1 MPLGDGDA
9 KTNAPPSNEDIAR
22 VAVASLAFPEKH
34 AGKTY
39 RPTGPEL
46 MSPNE
51 IAAAMGKALG
61 RKVAYNNVPPKMM
74 LKALK
79 ANPPANYSEA
89 ALTQLSL
96 YAEEYR
102 RGTFAINAPT
112 DHVER
117 VGGAKP
123 ERFEDIASRYVAYRR
138 ATDPGFGKVG
148 RGLWAFIKLLVMP
161 TPNLSKIE
169 ASKDFVSIA
178 DPIFSQDDS
187 EWDASH
193 NATNILQAE
202 KEAA

>member
-1 MPLGDGDA
+1 MA
-9 KTNAPPSNEDIAR
+9 AA
-22 VAVASLAFPEKH
+22 ALAFPEKH

-79 ANPPANYSEA
+79 ANPPSNYSDA
-89 ALTQLSL
+89 AVSQLYI
-96 YAEEYR
+96 YADEYR

-112 DHVER
+112 DDVEQ

-123 ERFEDIASRYVAYRR
+123 ERFEDIAARYVALRR
-138 ATDPGFGKVG
+138 ATDPGFGRVS
-148 RGLWAFIKLLVMP
+148 RGIWAFIKLLVMP
-161 TPNLSKIE
+161 TPNLAKIE
-169 ASKDFVSIA
+169 ASKDFVAIA
-178 DPIFSQDDS
+178 DPVFSQGDS
-187 EWDASH
+187 EWHASH
-193 NATNILQAE
+193 MPTQTLQLE